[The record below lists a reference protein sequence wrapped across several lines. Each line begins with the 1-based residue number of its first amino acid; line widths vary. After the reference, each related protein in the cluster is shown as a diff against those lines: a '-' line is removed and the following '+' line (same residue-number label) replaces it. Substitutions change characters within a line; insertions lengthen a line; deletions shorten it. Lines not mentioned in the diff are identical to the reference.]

1 MKVVGRRLQKKG
13 EWLHHE
19 GCRKKAAEKRKNGC
33 IMKVVGRRLQKKEE
47 WLHHEGCWKKA
58 AEKGR
63 MAAS

>member
-19 GCRKKAAEKRKNGC
+19 GYRKKAAEHRKGENGC
-33 IMKVVGRRLQKKEE
+33 IMEIVGKRLQNMI
-47 WLHHEGCWKKA
+47 
-58 AEKGR
+58 EKGR

>member
-13 EWLHHE
+13 EWLHHD
-19 GCRKKAAEKRKNGC
+19 GCR
-33 IMKVVGRRLQKKEE
+33 
-47 WLHHEGCWKKA
+47 KKA